1 MFLPTLTAF
10 HSLSF
15 DHLLPAFLR
24 LQLAYIIESFFVQ
37 LSRYS
42 SSVLPFPSFA
52 LRFRFLLRF
61 SVSVPRR
68 QFSSP
73 SGSPLGSPA
82 VLNPE
87 NDTELSLRSLDSFL
101 LTLCV
106 LVNSPLR
113 CLTRSLSF
121 CHLGMA
127 SFDELSFLLRFR
139 SGSFPFAS
147 TLE

>member
-1 MFLPTLTAF
+1 MFLPTFLDF
-10 HSLSF
+10 RLYSVCNWPISLNHSLCSCQGTVPRFLPSSLPLSRSLSRSF
-15 DHLLPAFLR
+15 LLPFR
-24 LQLAYIIESFFVQ
+24 S
-37 LSRYS
+37 
-42 SSVLPFPSFA
+42 PS
-52 LRFRFLLRF
+52 
-61 SVSVPRR
+61 PRR

-73 SGSPLGSPA
+73 SVSPLGSPA

-87 NDTELSLRSLDSFL
+87 NDTEFNQRSLDSFL

-106 LVNSPLR
+106 LVNPPLR